1 YVRTSRPRQRQTI
14 PGSHTDAVLALNWN
28 REHRHVLA
36 SGSGDNTVKVWDV
49 TTQQCSA
56 TLTHHSD
63 KVQGVAWHPVEATV
77 MATVGYDR
85 VLALLDA
92 R

>member
-1 YVRTSRPRQRQTI
+1 
-14 PGSHTDAVLALNWN
+14 PGSHTDAVLALSWN

-77 MATVGYDR
+77 MATVG
-85 VLALLDA
+85 
-92 R
+92 